1 MTQPQG
7 AVATPVPPLIAL
19 PCLMLGFGPVPQR
32 SLLNLAGGESVP
44 TGVSWDPS
52 LPLRDLGTVAALRA
66 AHLRHAAFQDTA
78 ITVIHCLLV
87 LLTVLNH
94 LAGSRGLPL
103 RLPGVSAKASWSYFS
118 ERQQRKQ
125 RSGAGLGVGIR
136 PGRWVVRLLAGNK
149 AAVDLPQRPHV
160 PGQAGF

>member
-19 PCLMLGFGPVPQR
+19 PCLMLDFGPVPQR

-52 LPLRDLGTVAALRA
+52 LPLRDLGTVAVLRV
-66 AHLRHAAFQDTA
+66 AHLCHAASWDTA

-94 LAGSRGLPL
+94 LAGSRGLPPQAPRCLCEGVLELLL
-103 RLPGVSAKASWSYFS
+103 RAAAAEAAAWSW
-118 ERQQRKQ
+118 
-125 RSGAGLGVGIR
+125 VG
-136 PGRWVVRLLAGNK
+136 GG
-149 AAVDLPQRPHV
+149 H
-160 PGQAGF
+160 